1 MEKFVGMKFWLRKI
15 LLGMWC
21 WFLENFAWLW
31 KKDLVIVYGHVK
43 NFDCGEIRWGI
54 DFLLW
59 GIGLFWVHDFFVMQN
74 FLDMWLLV
82 VRILL
87 AWEFFFWVI
96 WAFGCGNWWAKLLC
110 CRASRVEV
118 ASKCWKVHGHPCLLA
133 SKTSSMKQALV
144 LSLKLC

>member
-1 MEKFVGMKFWLRKI
+1 MVMIFGYVKIYLCMGMNLWEFLYGYLGHVGIFFFYLAMK
-15 LLGMWC
+15 
-21 WFLENFAWLW
+21 N
-31 KKDLVIVYGHVK
+31 LVVVYGHVK

-96 WAFGCGNWWAKLLC
+96 
-110 CRASRVEV
+110 
-118 ASKCWKVHGHPCLLA
+118 
-133 SKTSSMKQALV
+133 
-144 LSLKLC
+144 